1 MSSSNRPI
9 QSVERAMFL
18 LEMLKEHPQGASLAE
33 LCEPLHLSKSTAH
46 GLLRTLADMGYVSQ
60 QGGLYI
66 SGLRAHTLAPQHHS
80 PGTDLRQRF
89 TPALRAFNELCGA
102 DCFLTVASGN
112 RTYLTLAGLN
122 RAGLP
127 LVLPTDTQRDALRT
141 SAAGKVL
148 MANDPALARQVRRL
162 APLDRSLEQ
171 ELLQIAE
178 RGFALDVQSA
188 LKDLNC
194 MAIPLRHK
202 GKVVGALGTSGAPN
216 ELDPASMQLMA
227 KRALRELCTMV
238 SC

>member
-1 MSSSNRPI
+1 MSTNNRHI
-9 QSVERAMFL
+9 QSVERAMYL
-18 LEMLKEHPQGASLAE
+18 LETLKEHPQGASLAE

-46 GLLRTLADMGYVSQ
+46 GLLRTLADMGYARQ
-60 QGGLYI
+60 QGSLYFA
-66 SGLRAHTLAPQHHS
+66 GLRTHTLAPEHIS
-80 PGTDLRQRF
+80 PSADLRQRF
-89 TPALRAFNELCGA
+89 IPALRAFNELCGA

-122 RAGLP
+122 RDGLP
-127 LVLPTDTQRDALRT
+127 LVLPADTQRDALRT

-148 MANDPALARQVRRL
+148 LANDPALARQVRRA
-162 APLDRSLEQ
+162 APLERSLGQ

-178 RGFALDVQSA
+178 RGFALDLQSA
-188 LKDLNC
+188 LKNLNC
-194 MAIPLRHK
+194 MAIPLRHR

-216 ELDPASMQLMA
+216 ELNPIHMQSMA